1 MRRLD
6 SYANKI
12 YVEKRADMN
21 RYLIILMI
29 LVLMACGKPAAENPE
44 TIKNEI
50 QKTKQ
55 EIGKLEKKVKDLK
68 LKLKTNFPEKEKATL
83 LVKTKTMKYETFE
96 HSFIANGSIE
106 AVREAMVG
114 AELSGRVQTI
124 HVKEGQ
130 RVQEGDLL
138 VTLNSSI
145 IENNLAEVR
154 TSLKLARTVYEK
166 RKRLWDKKIGSELE
180 FLQAKNAKESLEDR
194 ERALEAQLEMTRI
207 QTPIAGIIENIAVK
221 KGAMALP
228 GLNLLHIVDLRE
240 LYVNANISE
249 SYLSKIKPGDMV
261 TITFPAYPD
270 FEIKSKIH
278 RIGNV
283 INPENRTVEIQ
294 MKVNNRK
301 EILKPNNLVVIKL
314 VDFSTDQALL
324 VPSIVIK
331 NDMKGE
337 YIYIAAKEKNQWIA
351 KKTYITTGLSE
362 GNTSMVKSGLSPG
375 QRVIFKGYNL
385 VKNNLAIKMDIP

>member
-6 SYANKI
+6 FYANKI
-12 YVEKRADMN
+12 YVEKRAIMN

-29 LVLMACGKPAAENPE
+29 LGLMACGNPAAENPE
-44 TIKNEI
+44 TIKKEI

-68 LKLKTNFPEKEKATL
+68 LKLKTNYPEEETVTL

-154 TSLKLARTVYEK
+154 TSSKLARTVYEK

-180 FLQAKNAKESLEDR
+180 FLQAQNAKESLEDR

-240 LYVNANISE
+240 LYVNADISE
-249 SYLSKIKPGDMV
+249 SYLGKIKPGDMV
-261 TITFPAYPD
+261 NITFPAYPD
-270 FEIKSKIH
+270 FKIKSKIH

-294 MKVNNRK
+294 MMVKNQK
-301 EILKPNNLVVIKL
+301 EIFKPNNLVVIKL
-314 VDFSTDQALL
+314 VDFFTDQALL
-324 VPSIVIK
+324 IPSIVIK
-331 NDMKGE
+331 KDMKGE
-337 YIYIAAKEKNQWIA
+337 YIYIAAQEKNQWIA

-362 GNTSMVKSGLSPG
+362 GNTTMVKSGLSPG
-375 QRVIFKGYNL
+375 QRVIVKGYNL
-385 VKNNLAIKMDIP
+385 VKNNLAI

>member
-1 MRRLD
+1 
-6 SYANKI
+6 
-12 YVEKRADMN
+12 MN

-29 LVLMACGKPAAENPE
+29 LGLMACGKPAAKNPE
-44 TIKNEI
+44 SIKKEI

-68 LKLKTNFPEKEKATL
+68 LKLKANYPEEEKATL

-130 RVQEGDLL
+130 RIQEGDLL

-145 IENNLAEVR
+145 LENNLAEVR
-154 TSLKLARTVYEK
+154 TSSKLARTVYEK

-240 LYVNANISE
+240 LYVNADISE
-249 SYLSKIKPGDMV
+249 SYLGKIKPGDMV
-261 TITFPAYPD
+261 NITFPAYPD

-294 MKVNNRK
+294 MKVKNQK
-301 EILKPNNLVVIKL
+301 EILKPNNLVVIKM

-331 NDMKGE
+331 KDMQGE
-337 YIYIAAKEKNQWIA
+337 YIYIATKEEDLWIA
-351 KKTYITTGLSE
+351 KKTYITAGLSE
-362 GNTSMVKSGLSPG
+362 GNITMVKSGLSPD
-375 QRVIFKGYNL
+375 QKVIIQGYNL
-385 VKNNLAIKMDIP
+385 VKNNLAIKLDRP

>member
-6 SYANKI
+6 SYANKV
-12 YVEKRADMN
+12 YVEKRAIMN

-29 LVLMACGKPAAENPE
+29 LGLMACGKPAAQNPE
-44 TIKNEI
+44 SIKKEI

-55 EIGKLEKKVKDLK
+55 EIGKLQKKVKDLK
-68 LKLKTNFPEKEKATL
+68 LKLKANYPEEEKATL

-154 TSLKLARTVYEK
+154 TSLKLAKTVYEK

-240 LYVNANISE
+240 LYVNADISE
-249 SYLSKIKPGDMV
+249 SYLGKIKPGDMV
-261 TITFPAYPD
+261 NITFPAYPD

-294 MKVNNRK
+294 MKVKNQK
-301 EILKPNNLVVIKL
+301 EILKPNNLVVIKM

-331 NDMKGE
+331 KDMQGE
-337 YIYIAAKEKNQWIA
+337 YIYIATKEEDLWIA
-351 KKTYITTGLSE
+351 KKTYITAGVSE
-362 GNTSMVKSGLSPG
+362 GNITMVKSGLSPD
-375 QRVIFKGYNL
+375 QKVIIQGYNL
-385 VKNNLAIKMDIP
+385 VKNNLAIKLDRP

>member
-12 YVEKRADMN
+12 YVEKRAIMN

-29 LVLMACGKPAAENPE
+29 LVLMACGNPAAENPQ
-44 TIKNEI
+44 TIKKEI

-55 EIGKLEKKVKDLK
+55 KIGELEKKVKDLK
-68 LKLKTNFPEKEKATL
+68 LKLKTNFPEEEKATL

-96 HSFIANGSIE
+96 HSFIVNGSIE

-154 TSLKLARTVYEK
+154 TSSKLARTVYEK

-228 GLNLLHIVDLRE
+228 GLNLLYIVDLRE
-240 LYVNANISE
+240 LYVNADISE
-249 SYLSKIKPGDMV
+249 SYLGKIKPGDMV

-294 MKVNNRK
+294 MKVKNRK

-324 VPSIVIK
+324 IPSIVIK
-331 NDMKGE
+331 KDMHGE
-337 YIYIAAKEKNQWIA
+337 YIYTATKEEALWIA
-351 KKTYITTGLSE
+351 KKIYITTALSE
-362 GNTSMVKSGLSPG
+362 NNITMVKSGLSPD
-375 QRVIFKGYNL
+375 QKVIIQGYNL
-385 VKNNLAIKMDIP
+385 VKNNLTIKLDKP

>member
-1 MRRLD
+1 
-6 SYANKI
+6 
-12 YVEKRADMN
+12 MN

-29 LVLMACGKPAAENPE
+29 LGLMACGKPAAKNPE
-44 TIKNEI
+44 SIKKEI

-68 LKLKTNFPEKEKATL
+68 LKLKANYPEEEKATL

-130 RVQEGDLL
+130 RIQEGDLL

-145 IENNLAEVR
+145 LENNLAEVR
-154 TSLKLARTVYEK
+154 TSSKLARTVYEK

-207 QTPIAGIIENIAVK
+207 QTPITGIIENITVK

-240 LYVNANISE
+240 LYVNADISE
-249 SYLSKIKPGDMV
+249 SYLGKIKPGDMV
-261 TITFPAYPD
+261 NITFPAYPD

-294 MKVNNRK
+294 MKVKNQK
-301 EILKPNNLVVIKL
+301 EILKPNNLVVIKM

-331 NDMKGE
+331 KDMQGE
-337 YIYIAAKEKNQWIA
+337 YIYIATKEEDLWIA
-351 KKTYITTGLSE
+351 KKTYITAGLSE
-362 GNTSMVKSGLSPG
+362 GNITMVKSGLSPD
-375 QRVIFKGYNL
+375 QKVIIQGYNL
-385 VKNNLAIKMDIP
+385 VKNNLAIKLDRP

>member
-1 MRRLD
+1 
-6 SYANKI
+6 
-12 YVEKRADMN
+12 MN

-29 LVLMACGKPAAENPE
+29 LGLMACGKPAAKNPE
-44 TIKNEI
+44 SIKKEI

-68 LKLKTNFPEKEKATL
+68 LKLKANYPEEEKATL

-114 AELSGRVQTI
+114 AELSGRLQTI

-130 RVQEGDLL
+130 RIQEGDLL

-154 TSLKLARTVYEK
+154 TSSKLARTVYEK

-240 LYVNANISE
+240 LYVNADISE
-249 SYLSKIKPGDMV
+249 SYLGKIKPGDMV
-261 TITFPAYPD
+261 NITFPAYPD

-294 MKVNNRK
+294 MKVKNQK
-301 EILKPNNLVVIKL
+301 EILKPNNLVVIKM

-331 NDMKGE
+331 KDMQGE
-337 YIYIAAKEKNQWIA
+337 YIYIATKEEDLWIA
-351 KKTYITTGLSE
+351 KKTYITAGLSE
-362 GNTSMVKSGLSPG
+362 GNITMVKSGLSPD
-375 QRVIFKGYNL
+375 QKVIIQGYNL
-385 VKNNLAIKMDIP
+385 VKNNLAIKLDRP

>member
-1 MRRLD
+1 
-6 SYANKI
+6 
-12 YVEKRADMN
+12 
-21 RYLIILMI
+21 MI
-29 LVLMACGKPAAENPE
+29 LVLMACGNPAAENPQ
-44 TIKNEI
+44 TIKKEI

-55 EIGKLEKKVKDLK
+55 KIGELEKKVKDLK
-68 LKLKTNFPEKEKATL
+68 LKLKTNFPEEEKATL
-83 LVKTKTMKYETFE
+83 LVKTKTMKYETFK
-96 HSFIANGSIE
+96 HSFIVNGSIE

-154 TSLKLARTVYEK
+154 TSSKLARTVYEK

-228 GLNLLHIVDLRE
+228 GLNLLYIVDLRE
-240 LYVNANISE
+240 LYVNADISE
-249 SYLSKIKPGDMV
+249 SYLGKIKPGDMV

-294 MKVNNRK
+294 MKVKNRK

-324 VPSIVIK
+324 IPSIVIK
-331 NDMKGE
+331 KDMHGE
-337 YIYIAAKEKNQWIA
+337 YIYTATKEEDLWIA
-351 KKTYITTGLSE
+351 KKIYITTALSE
-362 GNTSMVKSGLSPG
+362 DNITMVKSGLSPD
-375 QRVIFKGYNL
+375 QKVIIQGYNL
-385 VKNNLAIKMDIP
+385 IKNNLTIKLDKP

>member
-12 YVEKRADMN
+12 YVEKRALMN

-29 LVLMACGKPAAENPE
+29 LGLMACGKPAAKNPE
-44 TIKNEI
+44 SIKKEI

-68 LKLKTNFPEKEKATL
+68 LKLKANYPEEEKATL

-114 AELSGRVQTI
+114 AELSGRLQTI

-154 TSLKLARTVYEK
+154 TSSKLARTVYEK

-207 QTPIAGIIENIAVK
+207 QTPITGIIENITVK

-240 LYVNANISE
+240 LYVNADISE
-249 SYLSKIKPGDMV
+249 SYLGKIKPGDMV
-261 TITFPAYPD
+261 NITFPAYPD

-283 INPENRTVEIQ
+283 INPENRTVKIQ
-294 MKVNNRK
+294 MKVKNQK
-301 EILKPNNLVVIKL
+301 EIFKPNNLVVIQL

-331 NDMKGE
+331 KDMQGE
-337 YIYIAAKEKNQWIA
+337 YIYIATKEEDLWIA

-362 GNTSMVKSGLSPG
+362 GNITMVKSGLSPD
-375 QRVIFKGYNL
+375 QKVIIQGYNL
-385 VKNNLAIKMDIP
+385 VKNNLAIKLDRP

>member
-1 MRRLD
+1 
-6 SYANKI
+6 
-12 YVEKRADMN
+12 MN

-29 LVLMACGKPAAENPE
+29 LGLMACGKPAAKNPE
-44 TIKNEI
+44 SIKKEI

-68 LKLKTNFPEKEKATL
+68 LKLKANYPEEEKATL

-130 RVQEGDLL
+130 RIQEGDLL

-154 TSLKLARTVYEK
+154 TSSKLARTVYEK

-207 QTPIAGIIENIAVK
+207 QTPITGIIENITVK

-240 LYVNANISE
+240 LYVNADISE
-249 SYLSKIKPGDMV
+249 SYLGKIKPGDMV
-261 TITFPAYPD
+261 NITFPAYPD

-283 INPENRTVEIQ
+283 INPENRTVKIQ
-294 MKVNNRK
+294 MKVKNQK

-331 NDMKGE
+331 KDMQGE
-337 YIYIAAKEKNQWIA
+337 YIYIATKEEDLWIA

-362 GNTSMVKSGLSPG
+362 GNITMVKSGLSPD
-375 QRVIFKGYNL
+375 QKVIIQGYNL
-385 VKNNLAIKMDIP
+385 VKNNLAIKLDRP

>member
-1 MRRLD
+1 M
-6 SYANKI
+6 
-12 YVEKRADMN
+12 EKRAIMN

>member
-1 MRRLD
+1 
-6 SYANKI
+6 
-12 YVEKRADMN
+12 MN

-249 SYLSKIKPGDMV
+249 SYLGKIKPGDMV

-294 MKVNNRK
+294 MKVKNRK

-324 VPSIVIK
+324 IPSIVIK
-331 NDMKGE
+331 KDMHGE
-337 YIYIAAKEKNQWIA
+337 YIYTATKEEDLWIA
-351 KKTYITTGLSE
+351 KKIYITTALSE
-362 GNTSMVKSGLSPG
+362 NNITMVKSGLSPD
-375 QRVIFKGYNL
+375 QKVIIQGYNL
-385 VKNNLAIKMDIP
+385 VKNNLTIKLDRL